1 MKNRAGLIILTVFL
15 VFAVLF
21 VMWVRQFDWNN
32 FEQLS
37 DNNPDYDSA
46 QELDEATE
54 SAKHFQ
60 SVVIIDGDT
69 IDVNGQRIRYIGINT
84 PELGSG
90 KEASDCFAKEAADFN
105 RNLTIKGELKLEKDV
120 SETDKYGRLLR
131 YVYLQDGRM
140 VNEVLVKEGYAR
152 AATYPPDVKYAEKFR
167 QLEKEAKLS
176 GKGLWSKCNS
186 V

>member
-1 MKNRAGLIILTVFL
+1 M
-15 VFAVLF
+15 
-21 VMWVRQFDWNN
+21 
-32 FEQLS
+32 
-37 DNNPDYDSA
+37 
-46 QELDEATE
+46 
-54 SAKHFQ
+54 
-60 SVVIIDGDT
+60 
-69 IDVNGQRIRYIGINT
+69 
-84 PELGSG
+84 
-90 KEASDCFAKEAADFN
+90 
-105 RNLTIKGELKLEKDV
+105 TIKGELKLEKDV